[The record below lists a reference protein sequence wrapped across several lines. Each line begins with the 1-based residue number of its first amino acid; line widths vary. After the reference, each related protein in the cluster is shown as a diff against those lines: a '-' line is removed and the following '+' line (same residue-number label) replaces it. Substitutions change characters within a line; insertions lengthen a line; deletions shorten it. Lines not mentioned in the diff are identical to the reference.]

1 MLRKSTT
8 AFVFCSGLFCISFC
22 TELMEEHSSLKK
34 LSSLM
39 LGIYCLSYTAPFF
52 WDPHD
57 FGNLFTCHSFPLI
70 RFFCLDLL
78 KSSECYCERKK
89 KRQVFKDYN
98 NSFPG
103 STNPMIFTHIKNK
116 NNNQKPKTK
125 PIFFSFRKRKTK
137 TTYTKTWTFFL
148 HPYHALLVIP
158 LPPFPFLHC
167 HTRKHCLLLTMSL
180 VKARISDLKWVAS
193 FVWGSL
199 LPFGQSTRLWS
210 IPTKPPYK

>member
-8 AFVFCSGLFCISFC
+8 AFVFCSELFCISFC
-22 TELMEEHSSLKK
+22 TELMGEHSSLKK

-52 WDPHD
+52 WDSHD

-116 NNNQKPKTK
+116 NKQPKTQNK
-125 PIFFSFRKRKTK
+125 TNLFFFRKRKPK
-137 TTYTKTWTFFL
+137 TTYTKTWTFFSTSL
-148 HPYHALLVIP
+148 PCSISHSLTSFSILTLSHTQTLP
-158 LPPFPFLHC
+158 LANHVSCQSKNF
-167 HTRKHCLLLTMSL
+167 R
-180 VKARISDLKWVAS
+180 LKMGGIICMGKSAS
-193 FVWGSL
+193 FWTKY
-199 LPFGQSTRLWS
+199 STV
-210 IPTKPPYK
+210 IDPY